1 MFFMIPATVAAVQ
14 QTAAGAHVARGSE
27 LAGQGKLDEAIREF
41 REAIRLNPEYAEAHY
56 DLGAALFELDNGVD
70 EALVEFREALR
81 INPGDAETHNT
92 FGLALLE
99 AGNVDEALH
108 EYREALRLNPQYA
121 EARYNLGNALDRSEE
136 HTSELQSPMYLVC

>member
-1 MFFMIPATVAAVQ
+1 MIPATVAAVQ

-70 EALVEFREALR
+70 EALAEFREALR
-81 INPGDAETHNT
+81 INRAANDVQLSRRNVVPAQEMFTHHVAVDDDERRLL
-92 FGLALLE
+92 GEVLLALQKGE
-99 AGNVDEALH
+99 GPVGEV
-108 EYREALRLNPQYA
+108 E
-121 EARYNLGNALDRSEE
+121 S
-136 HTSELQSPMYLVC
+136 V